1 MTNRSDSRK
10 LERCRETRERL
21 ERENRQ
27 LRRVADAFG
36 HLAERMNHLVRQRR
50 RDLPMGLAHD

>member
-1 MTNRSDSRK
+1 MMDRSNSQK

-21 ERENRQ
+21 ERENRR

-36 HLAERMNHLVRQRR
+36 ELAERMNHAVRQRR
-50 RDLPMGLAHD
+50 QEMGGLSHD